1 MPVGKSGTVLEKLR
15 ANLGRAES
23 ALKRAQTRH
32 DDLKARVKTANPTWA
47 SELERKLWLARLE
60 LNDAEANATNARQ
73 ALATEEHRLMQP
85 DTFLRFV

>member
-1 MPVGKSGTVLEKLR
+1 MPVGKSHAVLEELR
-15 ANLGRAES
+15 ANLGRAEG

-32 DDLKARVKTANPTWA
+32 DDLKAQVKTANPTWA
-47 SELERKLWLARLE
+47 SDLERKLWLARLE

-73 ALATEEHRLMQP
+73 ALATEERRLMQP